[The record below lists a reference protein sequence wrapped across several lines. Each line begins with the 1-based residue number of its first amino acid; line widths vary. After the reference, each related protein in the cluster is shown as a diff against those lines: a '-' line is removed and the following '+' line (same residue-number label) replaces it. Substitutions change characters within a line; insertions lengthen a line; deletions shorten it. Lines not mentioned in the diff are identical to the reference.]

1 MAINDPR
8 TSQRY
13 MPRFEVWMNVFIHYA
28 FTNVVNSLSM
38 LETMTLAEKGAM
50 LTGMKAPID
59 KLVGNV
65 LKLDAHII
73 GLWREK
79 DQEFADASKTF
90 HESIHE
96 QAPSVMRMKCL
107 TCICELLILLSPE
120 PNNMG
125 LKYQDIAYEL
135 VDWSHHPR
143 EHCSLLC

>member
-65 LKLDAHII
+65 LILEAHII

-90 HESIHE
+90 HESIQE
-96 QAPSVMRMKCL
+96 QDPSVMRML
-107 TCICELLILLSPE
+107 EVATQFYHEIIELMRRRGMLRFKP
-120 PNNMG
+120 
-125 LKYQDIAYEL
+125 
-135 VDWSHHPR
+135 PR
-143 EHCSLLC
+143 SLAAPTE

>member
-65 LKLDAHII
+65 LILEAHII
-73 GLWREK
+73 ELWREK
-79 DQEFADASKTF
+79 DQQFADASVNF
-90 HESIHE
+90 HQSIQEHD
-96 QAPSVMRMKCL
+96 PSVMHMLEVATKFYHE
-107 TCICELLILLSPE
+107 IIELMRRRGMLRFKP
-120 PNNMG
+120 
-125 LKYQDIAYEL
+125 
-135 VDWSHHPR
+135 PR
-143 EHCSLLC
+143 SLAAPTE

>member
-28 FTNVVNSLSM
+28 FTNVVNSLTI

-65 LKLDAHII
+65 LILEAHII
-73 GLWREK
+73 ELWREK
-79 DQEFADASKTF
+79 DQEFAEASAKF
-90 HESIHE
+90 HQSIQE
-96 QAPSVMRMKCL
+96 QDPSVMSML
-107 TCICELLILLSPE
+107 EVATQFYHEIIELMRRRGMLRFKP
-120 PNNMG
+120 
-125 LKYQDIAYEL
+125 
-135 VDWSHHPR
+135 PR
-143 EHCSLLC
+143 SLAAPTE

>member
-65 LKLDAHII
+65 LILEAHII
-73 GLWREK
+73 ALWREK
-79 DQEFADASKTF
+79 DQEFAAASKLF
-90 HESIHE
+90 HESIQE
-96 QAPSVMRMKCL
+96 QDPSVMRML
-107 TCICELLILLSPE
+107 EVATQFYHEIIELMRRRGMLRFKP
-120 PNNMG
+120 
-125 LKYQDIAYEL
+125 
-135 VDWSHHPR
+135 PR
-143 EHCSLLC
+143 SLAAPTE